1 MELLTSYLN
10 AVRRYLPRRHRDDII
25 AELSEELRLQMEAR
39 QAELG
44 RELRDTEQ
52 MAILKVH
59 GDPMTLW
66 RAGTL
71 HRHPCGSHDPVRRA
85 RHPAL
90 SPHRLIEEFQRSQRR
105 TA

>member
-71 HRHPCGSHDPVRRA
+71 HRHPCGSHDPVR
-85 RHPAL
+85 
-90 SPHRLIEEFQRSQRR
+90 
-105 TA
+105 